1 MKPQSPPEPVHAE
14 ELDSSLVD
22 AGANQDVVDSVVA
35 CLAVP
40 KEPTT
45 AMTEFSNTKPSLDN
59 STVQAYAKIAGRTWT
74 YFVKTMR
81 VNIGRPREDSEPSQR
96 QDLQS
101 SPVPDESSIPV
112 DIDLG
117 PSKYVS
123 RHHASIYYDD
133 GKWCIMVNGRNG
145 IRVNTG
151 HIKRGQ
157 SSQLSCGD
165 VIEISNTQMMFI
177 TPEEEPTIDPS
188 YLERAKKMAAG
199 EEASSWNSLP
209 HGHPESQGPHT
220 RGSLRGSDPIQTYLP
235 PGQVPLAPA
244 PPYFKR
250 QTTPKAERTQEVDRR
265 VKQSPMYNR
274 GMMMESTEEIDF
286 SKDQARDLKPPYS
299 YATMI
304 AQAIFSS
311 EEEKLTLNNIYQWI
325 MEKYAFY
332 RFSQTGWQVRY
343 SIFTAFFPYLQILE
357 LNPSQPLP

>member
-1 MKPQSPPEPVHAE
+1 VKPQTPEPTPADDN
-14 ELDSSLVD
+14 DSSLVD
-22 AGANQDVVDSVVA
+22 AGANQDLVDAVIS

-40 KEPTT
+40 KEPTV
-45 AMTEFSNTKPSLDN
+45 AMTEFANTKPGFDTS
-59 STVQAYAKIAGRTWT
+59 VQAYAKIAGRTWT

-81 VNIGRPREDSEPSQR
+81 VNIGRPREESEQTHR

-101 SPVPDESSIPV
+101 SPVPEDSGIPV

-133 GKWCIMVNGRNG
+133 GKWCVMVNGRNG
-145 IRVNTG
+145 IRVNNS

-157 SSQLSCGD
+157 STEVSCGD
-165 VIEISNTQMMFI
+165 VVEVSNTQMMFI
-177 TPEEEPTIDPS
+177 TPEQEPTIDPIFIN
-188 YLERAKKMAAG
+188 RAKKMVAG
-199 EEASSWNSLP
+199 EEDRTYTQERSQSD
-209 HGHPESQGPHT
+209 SQGPHT

-250 QTTPKAERTQEVDRR
+250 QTTPKTERTQDADRR
-265 VKQSPMYNR
+265 TKQSPLYNR

-286 SKDQARDLKPPYS
+286 SKDASKDLKPPYS

-311 EEEKLTLNNIYQWI
+311 DEEKLTLNNIYQWI

-332 RFSQTGWQVRY
+332 RYSQTGWQV
-343 SIFTAFFPYLQILE
+343 SSP
-357 LNPSQPLP
+357 